1 MDRKWQ
7 QFSGLV
13 YPFNELST
21 ASNLFG
27 LVISNQ
33 KLVVA
38 VFAQHPFH
46 DDVLA

>member
-1 MDRKWQ
+1 MDRKMAAV
-7 QFSGLV
+7 SGFVHPL
-13 YPFNELST
+13 NELST

-27 LVISNQ
+27 LVISDQ

-46 DDVLA
+46 DDVFA